1 MKTWVVS
8 LLVLLGLGM
17 SLIGWAM
24 RPDSP
29 RSASVTSPASTET
42 SPPREAGATSTV
54 ASPSTAT
61 PATSESVANTPV
73 RAVSRARG
81 IVREKATSTPTAR
94 RESSRGP
101 KPVVA
106 PAAIRKT
113 TLYVRGRDYS
123 GANLRAKPSVQ
134 SKAQLTLPYAARV
147 QAESQPR
154 QGADGKAWYKVT
166 YRAKSGY
173 VAGTL
178 LSRAKPAP
186 KPEPPITL
194 YVAGEGYEAVNMRAR
209 PSTDAEIVA
218 VVPYGASVK
227 AARKQVRGTDGARWY
242 EVTYRSQKGYML
254 GRLLSD
260 RTPPAEPTP
269 APTEQV
275 AVATPEADVSAPVA
289 TAPIATV
296 GLPARL
302 SINTASVQVDAPVE
316 YVGLTPERAMETP
329 DGWWNVGW
337 YELGPRPG
345 EEGNAVLAGHLD
357 STTGPAVF
365 WDLAKLQIG
374 DEVSVTDEYGNR
386 IRFVVRRMEVY
397 GATDAPLNLIFG
409 KTEGAHLNLITCQG
423 TFQGSAG
430 YDSRLVVF
438 TDRVE

>member
-8 LLVLLGLGM
+8 LLLVLGLGM
-17 SLIGWAM
+17 SLIAWGM

-29 RSASVTSPASTET
+29 RAASVTAPVATET
-42 SPPREAGATSTV
+42 SPPREAVAT
-54 ASPSTAT
+54 STAT
-61 PATSESVANTPV
+61 PVPSETVANTPV
-73 RAVSRARG
+73 RAISQARG
-81 IVREKATSTPTAR
+81 NVKEEATPTPTAK
-94 RESSRGP
+94 RESTRRP
-101 KPVVA
+101 KPLAA
-106 PAAIRKT
+106 PAPIRKT

-123 GANLRAKPSVQ
+123 GANLRAMPSVQ
-134 SKAQLTLPYAARV
+134 SRSLSVLPYAAKV
-147 QAESQPR
+147 EAEAKPR
-154 QGADGKAWYKVT
+154 KGADGKAWYKVA
-166 YRAKSGY
+166 YRAKTGY
-173 VAGTL
+173 VSGAL

-194 YVAGEGYEAVNMRAR
+194 YAAGEGYEAVNMRAR
-209 PSTDAEIVA
+209 PSTDAEIVS
-218 VVPYGASVK
+218 VIPYGAKVQ
-227 AARKQVRGTDGARWY
+227 AARKQVRGADGAPWY

-275 AVATPEADVSAPVA
+275 AVATPEPDVSAPVA
-289 TAPIATV
+289 TPEPEVSAPVATV
-296 GLPARL
+296 GLPSRL
-302 SINTASVQVDAPVE
+302 TINTGSVQVDAPVE

-345 EEGNAVLAGHLD
+345 EVGNAVLAGHLD
-357 STTGPAVF
+357 STSGPAVF

-374 DEVSVTDEYGNR
+374 DEVSVTDEFGDM

-409 KTEGAHLNLITCQG
+409 PTEGAHLNLITCQG
-423 TFQGSAG
+423 TFSGSAG